1 MGKNCKRQ
9 IGFGNN
15 FSAFAFAGKSG
26 FSFEK
31 IQGFPESSLTGGLNE
46 GAHGRISGPDH
57 RHGFGVGERTI
68 PRPLWISLAA
78 LPVGIRFGPAC
89 VLHQFATVRTVAEPE
104 LIKDFFIN
112 STGEA
117 QLRGPF
123 AIPPAE
129 RFPRRKII
137 RRGCKIEIVVSTF
150 ALRDGKQDLLL
161 EWGGVGDAETQTPFS
176 GFLSDKGN
184 P

>member
-1 MGKNCKRQ
+1 MVGKDCPRQ

-15 FSAFAFAGKSG
+15 FSAFAFAGKPG
-26 FSFEK
+26 FAFEQ
-31 IQGFPESSLTGGLNE
+31 IQGFPESRFTGGLNE

-57 RHGFGVGERTI
+57 RDGFRIGERTI
-68 PRPLWISLAA
+68 PRPLRIPLAA
-78 LPVGIRFGPAC
+78 LPVRIGFSPAC
-89 VLHQFATVRTVAEPE
+89 VLYEFSTVRTVAQPE

-112 STGEA
+112 SPGES

-137 RRGCKIEIVVSTF
+137 RRSCKIEIVISTF
-150 ALRDGKQDLLL
+150 ALC
-161 EWGGVGDAETQTPFS
+161 E
-176 GFLSDKGN
+176 
-184 P
+184 